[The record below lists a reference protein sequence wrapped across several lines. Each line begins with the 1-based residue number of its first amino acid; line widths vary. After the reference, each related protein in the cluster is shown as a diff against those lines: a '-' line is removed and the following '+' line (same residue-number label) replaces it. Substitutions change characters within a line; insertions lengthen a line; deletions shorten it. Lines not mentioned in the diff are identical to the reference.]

1 MAEFTPTR
9 SLAIALA
16 DERRTMREGYAFL
29 DEKCLLL
36 AGEMLREVRLWQQ
49 RKRAF
54 RAAWREARRA
64 LRAAIAR
71 HGLQA
76 LQLYPAAPLA
86 AQVVTHR
93 RTLLGVAMQSATLAG
108 DTPLTP
114 TPKSNPA
121 QRSPPLLPSPEA
133 EACRRAFAALLPQLV
148 EMAALSG
155 DLARLHAEY
164 KRTVRRVRA
173 LQDVLLPEIEATLA
187 EIETS
192 LEELEQDEAAV
203 LRRVAMQRA

>member
-36 AGEMLREVRLWQQ
+36 AGEMLREVRQWQQ

-54 RAAWREARRA
+54 RAAWREAQRA

-76 LQLYPAAPLA
+76 LQLYPAPPLQAPLA
-86 AQVVTHR
+86 TRR
-93 RTLLGVAMQSATLAG
+93 RTLLGVAMQSAELGAG
-108 DTPLTP
+108 AP
-114 TPKSNPA
+114 PA
-121 QRSPPLLPSPEA
+121 SSMPPPALLPSPEA

-173 LQDVLLPEIEATLA
+173 LQDVLLPEIETTLT

-203 LRRVAMQRA
+203 LRRVATGAGAVTAG